1 VVASNIVDI
10 HEIPA
15 ALWVSTMSGAPAVLS
30 VAALSTFDV
39 PITHRGHG
47 RRAAPLLRLKVLV
60 HRGRLDRLLA
70 EGRSP
75 ATDPQLALRA
85 DQLSRPATRARL
97 ADCVRDAV
105 CSLDD
110 SALAQYLRPE
120 VPVAAAS
127 VRACAREIDDLARM
141 LSGPSPRV
149 RGVAIVRG
157 LLTDGAGPLYDG
169 SQAGRLRETVSAAR
183 SAL

>member
-1 VVASNIVDI
+1 MSGEVVA
-10 HEIPA
+10 P
-15 ALWVSTMSGAPAVLS
+15 S
-30 VAALSTFDV
+30 VAAMSTFDV
-39 PITHRGHG
+39 PITDHGHRS
-47 RRAAPLLRLKVLV
+47 RPAPLLRLKVLV

-75 ATDPQLALRA
+75 ATDAQLAIRA

-97 ADCVRDAV
+97 ADCLRDAV

-127 VRACAREIDDLARM
+127 VRACAREIEDLARAIT
-141 LSGPSPRV
+141 GPSPGV

-169 SQAGRLRETVSAAR
+169 SQAGRLRTTVLAAR